1 MTVQAD
7 GLSFN
12 VEVGQTVLARAHL
25 HHQTNFRT
33 YAYNPPEK
41 LVKKSK
47 PAAKKGGRRHQRG
60 SSSATEPDSDDEE
73 VAEAEGAGRN
83 AEEEDDDDVPAMTF
97 EISLSALLN
106 CLNIFGDTTVKPI
119 SARQQAARDK
129 WKTRQTG
136 NENGGGAGGGYGDR
150 PPYGRRS
157 SRYGGDDDEGEDGDE
172 GPQLRDE
179 ALFQRDSAR
188 GGSTVAISKKKTNIA
203 MVLSWQEEGCPL
215 VLL

>member
-1 MTVQAD
+1 M
-7 GLSFN
+7 
-12 VEVGQTVLARAHL
+12 
-25 HHQTNFRT
+25 
-33 YAYNPPEK
+33 
-41 LVKKSK
+41 KKSK
-47 PAAKKGGRRHQRG
+47 ATSKKGGRRHQRG
-60 SSSATEPDSDDEE
+60 NSSATEPDSDDDE
-73 VAEAEGAGRN
+73 VAEAAEIGRN
-83 AEEEDDDDVPAMTF
+83 GGEEDDDDLPAMAF

-129 WKTRQTG
+129 WKTRQAG
-136 NENGGGAGGGYGDR
+136 NENGGGGGGYGDR
-150 PPYGRRS
+150 PQYGRRS
-157 SRYGGDDDEGEDGDE
+157 SRYGGDDGEGEDGDD

-188 GGSTVAISKKKTNIA
+188 GGSTVATSKKKTNIA